1 MRLFDH
7 MRILYKA
14 LSGYSVMLLLG
25 TALGVVSL
33 IAIDRLGAITH
44 TVAGNVETLARLGA
58 MRSEVSD
65 IAALSAIGLT
75 SANASDSLD
84 PFHALVAEQKTLAE
98 AFRQNWQVYAPTIDP
113 GAEAADA
120 QAMHARFEDVARQA
134 QDFAQ
139 AVDSGDMPT
148 ASALILKDMR
158 TSFLAFQTAANGVIS
173 YNLSQSIQLNQQAAH
188 LKRLGFLVI
197 LAVFAVLVLAI
208 IVCIV
213 LTILNV
219 ARPIARMTELMRRL
233 ARQELD
239 VAITG
244 TDRRDE
250 IGAMAAA
257 LQIFKENAIERA
269 QLETQAAHFRDD
281 LDRRLK
287 EAEEAF
293 TAAGREQQ
301 VAVEGITAALG
312 QLAAGD
318 LTGRFTAAVGP
329 AYERLRDDFNGAL
342 DKLQSA
348 MQSVMANTTGV
359 RSGAAEIGQ
368 AADDLSRRTEQQA
381 ASLEQTAAALD
392 EITQTVRKTA
402 ESVKDARHLVDEA
415 RQGAERS
422 GTVVR
427 DAVAAMGGIET
438 SSRQIG
444 NIIGVIDEI
453 AFQTNLLA
461 LNAGVEAARAGDA
474 GRGFA
479 VVAMEVRALAQR
491 SADAAK
497 EIKALISAAGQQ
509 VETGVRLVGETG
521 EALSAIVAKVMQ
533 LNQLMTEIAAS
544 ATEQATGLQEVNTA
558 VNQMDQVT
566 QQNAA
571 MVEEATAASHGLLHE
586 AEELAGLLGQFVIS
600 DDPESELPP
609 ERPGPRR
616 SRAGGMMAR
625 AMSRA

>member
-14 LSGYSVMLLLG
+14 LTGYSVMLLL
-25 TALGVVSL
+25 TAVLGIVSL
-33 IAIDRLGAITH
+33 AAIDRLGRITD
-44 TVAGNVETLARLGA
+44 TIAGNVQTLATLGA
-58 MRSEVSD
+58 MRADVSE
-65 IAALSAIGLT
+65 ITGLSAMGLA

-84 PFHALVAEQKTLAE
+84 PFHAMVAEQERLAQ
-98 AFRQNWQVYAPTIDP
+98 AFEQKWQAYAPTIDP
-113 GAEAADA
+113 GEEAADA
-120 QAMHARFEDVARQA
+120 QQMRAQYDAIHKQA
-134 QDFAQ
+134 QDFAH
-139 AVDSGDMPT
+139 AVDSGDMQT
-148 ASALILKDMR
+148 ASSLILGPMH
-158 TSFLAFQTAANGVIS
+158 TSFLAFRAAARGVLD
-173 YNLSQSIQLNQQAAH
+173 YNLNQSIALNQQAAH
-188 LKRLGFLVI
+188 LKRLGFLLI
-197 LAVFAVLVLAI
+197 LGVFAVLVLAI
-208 IVCIV
+208 IVCVI

-219 ARPIARMTELMRRL
+219 AQPITRMTNLMRRL

-250 IGAMAAA
+250 IGSMAAA

-318 LTGRFTAAVGP
+318 LTRRFTAAVGP

-381 ASLEQTAAALD
+381 ASLEETAAALD

-533 LNQLMTEIAAS
+533 LNQLMSEIAAS

-586 AEELAGLLGQFVIS
+586 AEELAGLLGQFVIHE
-600 DDPESELPP
+600 DQESEVPP
-609 ERPGPRR
+609 EHHRRPRN
-616 SRAGGMMAR
+616 RASGMTAR